1 MKTLTLQLPDN
12 LEVNEKD
19 LLFSLASSLYAQE
32 KLSLGQAAA
41 LIGADKQTFMKN
53 MGKYGF
59 SLFST
64 KIEDL
69 QNDFENA

>member
-41 LIGADKQTFMKN
+41 LIGVDKQVFMKN
-53 MGKYGF
+53 MRKYGF